1 MNIRQVRKKIKS
13 TTNIKKI
20 TKAMELVSAI
30 KMKKAQQKAIEGQ
43 PYQRVIDTII
53 KKIVNKIDVSLS
65 PLLNP
70 VESATRQLVI
80 VITSNK
86 GLCGGFN
93 FNIFRFLLDQK
104 VDFSNT
110 DFVAIGKK
118 GSFFINKMKG
128 SILADFS
135 GAVPLNNVSA
145 VFDFV
150 LKNYLEGKYKKI
162 SLIYNRFISALKTEP
177 VIETLLP
184 FVLTDM
190 NLVDNGVKQVTTD
203 YLIEPSPNEI
213 IDSLLR
219 SYLEEKIRFAVIQNE
234 AGEHSSRMIAMK
246 NATDNAEDLTYNLT
260 LLRNRL
266 RQQKITYELLDMVT
280 AKESVESV

>member
-30 KMKKAQQKAIEGQ
+30 KMKKAQQKAVEGQ
-43 PYQRVIDTII
+43 PYQRVIDATI
-53 KKIVNKIDVSLS
+53 KKIIGKIDTSLS
-65 PLLNP
+65 PLLNQD
-70 VESATRQLVI
+70 ESASRELVI
-80 VITSNK
+80 VITANK

-93 FNIFRFLLDQK
+93 FNIFRFLLEQK
-104 VDFSNT
+104 IDFTKT

-118 GSFFINKMKG
+118 GSFFINKMNGK
-128 SILADFS
+128 ILADYS
-135 GAVPLNNVSA
+135 GANPLNNVSA
-145 VFDFV
+145 IFDFI
-150 LKNYLEGKYKKI
+150 LKNYLQGSYSKV
-162 SLIYNRFISALKTEP
+162 SLVYNRFISALKTEP
-177 VIETLLP
+177 TIETLLP
-184 FVLTDM
+184 FVLSDFEKTDEK
-190 NLVDNGVKQVTTD
+190 VEQVID

-219 SYLEEKIRFAVIQNE
+219 SYLEDKIRFAIIQNE